1 MKKNKLTTASGRPYS
16 EFENSMTV
24 CNRGPV
30 LLQDYLL
37 HEDMAHFNRECIPE
51 RVVHA
56 KGTGA
61 FGTFTVTHDIT
72 PYTKAKIF
80 SEIGKVTKMFARF
93 SIVGGEKGGAEAND
107 MKGIDLDQAQ
117 RDMVDAIA
125 RKDFPKWALKI
136 QVMTD
141 AQRYRLCANY
151 EQIPVN
157 QCPYAVANYQRDG
170 LMQTGE
176 NGGASPNYRP
186 NSFDD
191 IVVDESYQEP
201 SIHLDQ
207 ITEESNVADWYDRN
221 ENDDDHFTQPG
232 LLYRN
237 AMNEQDRIHLVSNIV
252 SSMKGIVGEKKK
264 KFRTVSCVIFSEP
277 IVN

>member
-93 SIVGGEKGGAEAND
+93 SIVGGEKRAN
-107 MKGIDLDQAQ
+107 IFVTLP
-117 RDMVDAIA
+117 ISE
-125 RKDFPKWALKI
+125 KI
-136 QVMTD
+136 FAFV
-141 AQRYRLCANY
+141 YGV
-151 EQIPVN
+151 I
-157 QCPYAVANYQRDG
+157 
-170 LMQTGE
+170 
-176 NGGASPNYRP
+176 
-186 NSFDD
+186 
-191 IVVDESYQEP
+191 
-201 SIHLDQ
+201 
-207 ITEESNVADWYDRN
+207 
-221 ENDDDHFTQPG
+221 
-232 LLYRN
+232 
-237 AMNEQDRIHLVSNIV
+237 
-252 SSMKGIVGEKKK
+252 
-264 KFRTVSCVIFSEP
+264 SCVTVKVP
-277 IVN
+277 KAPVPLA